1 MKKISLGL
9 WIGILLI
16 GCGAPFWF
24 GRSVGAWR
32 ASQKLPPRLIE
43 VRADQAWQASGISI
57 EAGDLLIVRY
67 VSGLWSPWPG
77 GAYDALGSGGDPLCT
92 CNVLQGVSHAA
103 LIGKI
108 GESEPFFVGGN
119 FRHRMGE
126 AGMLYF
132 GINDNRLTDNSGAL
146 LVQVEIW
153 R

>member
-1 MKKISLGL
+1 M
-9 WIGILLI
+9 LI
-16 GCGAPFWF
+16 GCSAPYWF
-24 GRSVGAWR
+24 VQSVGAWR
-32 ASQKLPPRLIE
+32 ASQKLPPRLIK
-43 VRADQAWQASGISI
+43 VHADQAWQASGISI

-77 GAYDALGSGGDPLCT
+77 GAYDALGSGGDPRCT

-119 FRHRMGE
+119 FQHRMGE

-132 GINDNRLTDNSGAL
+132 GINDSRLTDNSGAL